1 MTLEQGALI
10 EPLAVAVHSCQR
22 GDVGL
27 GSNILICGAGESQ
40 QFYISL
46 RLCCRSAASS
56 RYPGVSVRL
65 QWHCAKPVKHAM
77 FGCDIQLVM
86 N

>member
-27 GSNILICGAGESQ
+27 GSNVLICGAGMSKDLQ
-40 QFYISL
+40 IHFIST
-46 RLCCRSAASS
+46 
-56 RYPGVSVRL
+56 V
-65 QWHCAKPVKHAM
+65 
-77 FGCDIQLVM
+77 DIPFVLYKTVGEP
-86 N
+86 